1 MNLLAKTKGASST
14 TSPESKPIILVV
26 DDEEAIRSAIGRIL
40 ARADYRHFEASD
52 PNTALGLA
60 DLYPFALVLCD
71 VNMPG
76 GSGLEML
83 RVLRRLHPDIAVVMV
98 TGNADRS
105 TAGRAAEFGAV
116 GYVVKPFESK
126 DLLTAVAGALQHRQS
141 EIARRAART

>member
-1 MNLLAKTKGASST
+1 MTDAT
-14 TSPESKPIILVV
+14 SKPIILVV

-40 ARADYRHFEASD
+40 DRADYVHFEASD

-83 RVLRRLHPDIAVVMV
+83 QALRRLHPDIAVVMV
-98 TGNADRS
+98 TGIADNA
-105 TAGRAAEFGAV
+105 TAGRAAEFGAA
-116 GYVVKPFESK
+116 GYVVKPFETK
-126 DLLTAVAGALQHRQS
+126 DLLTAVSNALQRRQL
-141 EIARRAART
+141 EIGRRAGRK

>member
-1 MNLLAKTKGASST
+1 MTGAD
-14 TSPESKPIILVV
+14 KPIILVV

-40 ARADYRHFEASD
+40 SRADYRHFEASD

-83 RVLRRLHPDIAVVMV
+83 RALRRVHPDIAVVMV
-98 TGNADRS
+98 TGMTDKG
-105 TAGRAAEFGAV
+105 TAGRAAEFGAY
-116 GYVVKPFESK
+116 GYVTKPFEAQ
-126 DLLTAVAGALQHRQS
+126 DLLSAVTNALRRRQTDI
-141 EIARRAART
+141 ERRVGRK